1 MTTRYYL
8 TTTPNQANFIG
19 NGIAPYHS
27 GKIIHLDETN
37 GQYDYPQLLS
47 QMPEENIEVWF
58 PYQDCPLAEFC
69 VTRLRCLRAGIKITG
84 YYESLMSYFAR
95 PWFESLY
102 SKPLNATDT
111 LDIKQLDSFVGIAD
125 IDHAFLREHSPFAPS
140 FAQVYPKSD
149 LSRPELERA
158 GGIFI
163 GQPLATYGTMKPE
176 VYSSIVRHLVE
187 AGLVDTYI
195 MHPREKEAPCDN
207 LTAIRLGAPI
217 ENFRDVLATKKLYSV
232 FSTSSAYYSI
242 NHHNVTIIAA
252 DSSLF
257 AMSAW
262 AHEVYAWLQQNN
274 PVIHVPVKTALE
286 VPN

>member
-19 NGIAPYHS
+19 NGIAPYHP

-37 GQYDYPQLLS
+37 GQYDYPQLLP
-47 QMPEENIEVWF
+47 QMPEEDIDVWF
-58 PYQDCPLAEFC
+58 PYQDCTLAEFC
-69 VTRLRCLRAGIKITG
+69 VTRLRSMRSGIKITG

-102 SKPLNATDT
+102 SIPPSEADK
-111 LDIKQLDSFVGIAD
+111 LDIRQLDNFVGIAD
-125 IDHAFLREHSPFAPS
+125 IDRAFLRNPSPFAPS
-140 FAQVYPKSD
+140 FAQVYPKSN
-149 LSRPELERA
+149 LSRPELLQA

-176 VYSSIVRHLVE
+176 IYSSIVRHLVE

-195 MHPREKEAPCDN
+195 MHPREKVAPCDN

-242 NHHNVTIIAA
+242 NHHNVTIVDA

-257 AMSAW
+257 NMSSW
-262 AHEVYAWLQQNN
+262 AHEVYGWLQQNN
-274 PVIHVPVKTALE
+274 PVIPVPVQTGLE
-286 VPN
+286 TRN